1 MQVFDFGIA
10 GSGVSG
16 STFAET
22 QSEMPVFECVWLG
35 LLDEK
40 AHFPNMVKS
49 RLKIDPKVD
58 CKTVETKSLYK
69 IPEAYE
75 YLQCAISIDALY
87 AIARLKLV
95 PVLRCGRGP
104 FQYPQA
110 SLDRLASGEVD
121 LSAIVSR
128 RNLQRQRR

>member
-1 MQVFDFGIA
+1 VRLALFCGQKGEPCDIATVRWRFQVRC
-10 GSGVSG
+10 SKVLLKSNPK
-16 STFAET
+16 AEA
-22 QSEMPVFECVWLG
+22 E
-35 LLDEK
+35 
-40 AHFPNMVKS
+40 N
-49 RLKIDPKVD
+49 
-58 CKTVETKSLYK
+58 VETKPLYK

-75 YLQCAISIDALY
+75 YLRHAVSIDALY